1 MKPRINIVSTAL
13 VVIAAVS
20 LTAFLVGCDTAR
32 TLVTIPSAD
41 KTVPA
46 MTFEQTGTAENPSEV
61 TIVENP
67 APGFW
72 MDAEVGNG
80 KVDASFP
87 CGPKSPDGKPATG
100 RVITI
105 KGTKSFQPPAPP
117 SPKDNAEGNAVYI
130 AIGCVLIGIIAAG
143 ALAKFGFVHEAFW
156 AVAGGFACGAAV
168 RFISNEVAM
177 YVAGAIALLIGVL
190 VWAWYRVRDRVPEEH
205 GGRLKAAKK

>member
-72 MDAEVGNG
+72 MDAEVG
-80 KVDASFP
+80 K
-87 CGPKSPDGKPATG
+87 GKPDMTFPHGSPSAGG
-100 RVITI
+100 RVITV

-117 SPKDNAEGNAVYI
+117 TPKQNAEGNLVY
-130 AIGCVLIGIIAAG
+130 AAAGVVLLSIIAALV
-143 ALAKFGFVHEAFW
+143 LAKFGFVHEAAW
-156 AVAGGFACGAAV
+156 AVVGG
-168 RFISNEVAM
+168 I
-177 YVAGAIALLIGVL
+177 AGAVLLRFVGNQAACIALGVAALIIGAL